1 MCCLTLT
8 SAVPRFELT
17 PRSGKLWRFAEAQ
30 HRVST
35 MRLVDRLDEQRL
47 LEELLDDT
55 KPPVPADC
63 AHLHYLLFTPFRYA
77 ARHATRFRAAG
88 DRRGVFYSAERI
100 ETAAA
105 EMAFY
110 RLLFYLESPATAPP
124 QGTAEFTAFSV
135 KYRADVLDLTGPDWR
150 AEPAVRD
157 RVNYA
162 RCHELAEAAR
172 QAGAGGIRYASV
184 RDVKAGANVALL
196 SCAAF
201 AEAKPRETQGWH
213 FRVTPERVIAVGPDR
228 ALEFLAEAW
237 DDPRLRK

>member
-1 MCCLTLT
+1 MCWPTSI
-8 SAVPRFELT
+8 SAVPRFDLR
-17 PRSGKLWRFAEAQ
+17 PRAGKLWRFAEAQ

-35 MRLVDRLDEQRL
+35 MRLLDTLDEQRL
-47 LEELLDDT
+47 LEDLLDET
-55 KPPVPADC
+55 KPPVPGEC
-63 AHLHYLLFTPFRYA
+63 THLHYLLFTPFRYA

-88 DRRGVFYSAERI
+88 DRRGVFYAAERI

-135 KYRADVLDLTGPDWR
+135 RYRADVLDLTTPEWQ

-162 RCHELAEAAR
+162 RCHDLAEAVR
-172 QAGAGGIRYASV
+172 QAGAGGIRYPSV
-184 RDVKAGANVALL
+184 RDARRGVNMALL
-196 SCAAF
+196 SCATF
-201 AEAKPRETQGWH
+201 AEPKPRDTQGWH
-213 FRVTPERVIAVGPDR
+213 FRVTRERVIAIGPNR
-228 ALEFLAEAW
+228 ALEFLAAAW
-237 DDPRLRK
+237 DDPRLAN